1 MDNKVNVFSLTDKKC
16 PILLKEDYYM
26 ANIFTRI
33 FNRKP
38 TETVK
43 VEEERGL
50 FDGLGLGYNT
60 ASSYSNS
67 QAMKLSTAYACT
79 NLLSNSVA
87 LLPIKIVKYVNGRKV
102 EMTDHPL
109 QKILNLTPNK
119 KYNKFNLFKLLME
132 SVILN
137 GNGYLYIQ
145 RDDKLNVKSLE
156 LLDPAY
162 VQPLPQ
168 NDGSVKYLINGMST
182 AVDSN
187 NIIHLYQHVDEMFN
201 GISVIKY
208 ASMALAG
215 AYSKEKHS
223 DNFFKGGAGLMGV
236 LKASAPLTDAQKTQI
251 AQSWEKSIS
260 KTASGGVAILP
271 QGLDFQS
278 ISVSPEDSQLLEARA
293 YDVVQICR
301 FFNVSPL
308 KVFDYSHMSY
318 SSLEQVSLS
327 YLQDSVLPYT
337 QLMED
342 EFNRK
347 LFKPSEVG
355 EYGIDFDFTAIVQA
369 DKKAEADYYRQL
381 LVNGILSINEVRD
394 KMGYSP
400 IEEDYGAQHWIQ
412 ISYATADAIASGAYI
427 KGQDQG
433 QNQKVDN
440 KVKQDEE

>member
-1 MDNKVNVFSLTDKKC
+1 
-16 PILLKEDYYM
+16 M

-33 FNRKP
+33 FGKKE

-43 VEEERGL
+43 VQEERSIFGP
-50 FDGLGLGYNT
+50 LGLGYNT
-60 ASSYSNS
+60 LSSYSNS
-67 QAMKLSTAYACT
+67 QAMRLSTAYACT

-87 LLPIKIVKYVNGRKV
+87 LLPIKIVKYVDGRKV
-102 EMTDHPL
+102 EVNDHPL
-109 QKILNLTPNK
+109 QRLLNLVPNK
-119 KYNKFNLFKLLME
+119 KYNKFNFMKLLIE

-137 GNGYLYIQ
+137 GNGYIYIN
-145 RDDKLNVKSLE
+145 RDEKLDVKSLE
-156 LLDPAY
+156 LIDPSY
-162 VQPLPQ
+162 VTPLPQ
-168 NDGSVKYLINGMST
+168 EDGSVKYIVSGMKA
-182 AVDSN
+182 AVDSVN
-187 NIIHLYQHVDEMFN
+187 MIHLFQHCDQMFN
-201 GISVIKY
+201 GISIIKY
-208 ASMALAG
+208 ADMALNG
-215 AYSKEKHS
+215 AWNKEKHS

-278 ISVSPEDSQLLEARA
+278 ISVSPEDQQLLEARQ

-337 QLMED
+337 QLLED
-342 EFNRK
+342 ELNKK

-355 EYGIDFDFTAIVQA
+355 QYGVDFDYTEIIQA
-369 DKKAEADYYRQL
+369 DKKSEADYYRQL
-381 LVNGILSINEVRD
+381 LVNGIMSINEVRN
-394 KMGYSP
+394 KLGYSP
-400 IEEDYGAQHWIQ
+400 VDADYANEHWIQ
-412 ISYATADAIASGAYI
+412 ISYATADAIASGQYI

-433 QNQKVDN
+433 QNQNVDN
-440 KVKQDEE
+440 KVKQEGE

>member
-1 MDNKVNVFSLTDKKC
+1 
-16 PILLKEDYYM
+16 M
-26 ANIFTRI
+26 AIFDI
-33 FNRKP
+33 FRRKAQP
-38 TETVK
+38 TETIK
-43 VEEERGL
+43 EERSSIFG
-50 FDGLGLGYNT
+50 GLGLGYNT

-67 QAMKLSTAYACT
+67 QAMRLSTAYACT

-87 LLPIKIVKYVNGRKV
+87 LLPIKIVKYVDDRKV
-102 EMTDHPL
+102 EVNDHPL
-109 QKILNLTPNK
+109 QRVLNLTPNK
-119 KYNKFNLFKLLME
+119 KYNKFNFMKLLIE

-137 GNGYLYIQ
+137 GNGYIYIN
-145 RDDKLNVKSLE
+145 RDEKLNVKSLD
-156 LLDPAY
+156 LIDPAY
-162 VQPLPQ
+162 VTPLPQ
-168 NDGSVKYLINGMST
+168 EDGSVKYLVSGMKA
-182 AVDSN
+182 AVDAVN
-187 NIIHLYQHVDEMFN
+187 MIHIFQHCDEMFN

-208 ASMALAG
+208 ADMALAG
-215 AYSKEKHS
+215 AYAKERHS

-236 LKASAPLTDAQKTQI
+236 LKASAPLTDAQKSQI
-251 AQSWEKSIS
+251 AQSWERSIS

-337 QLMED
+337 QLLED
-342 EFNRK
+342 ELNKK

-355 EYGIDFDFTAIVQA
+355 EYGVDFDYTEIIQA

-381 LVNGILSINEVRD
+381 LVNGILSINEVRN
-394 KMGYSP
+394 KLGYSP
-400 IEEDYGAQHWIQ
+400 VDGEYADQHWIQ

>member
-1 MDNKVNVFSLTDKKC
+1 MSVFT
-16 PILLKEDYYM
+16 
-26 ANIFTRI
+26 NIFKRNTPQ
-33 FNRKP
+33 P
-38 TETVK
+38 TETIK
-43 VEEERGL
+43 EERGL
-50 FDGLGLGYNT
+50 FDGLGLNYST
-60 ASSYSNS
+60 STSYSNS
-67 QAMKLSTAYACT
+67 KAMKLSTVYACT

-87 LLPIKIVKYVNGRKV
+87 LLPIKIVKYVNGRKI
-102 EMTDHPL
+102 EIANHPL
-109 QKILNLTPNK
+109 QRLLNLTPNNR
-119 KYNKFNLFKLLME
+119 YNKFNFFKLLIE

-137 GNGYLYIQ
+137 GNGYIYIS
-145 RDDKLNVKSLE
+145 RDEKLNVKSLE
-156 LLDPAY
+156 LIDPAY
-162 VQPLPQ
+162 VTPLPQ
-168 NDGSVKYLINGMST
+168 EDGTVKYLVSGMKA
-182 AVDSN
+182 AVDAVN
-187 NIIHLYQHVDEMFN
+187 MIHIFQHCDEMFN

-208 ASMALAG
+208 ASMALRG
-215 AYSKEKHS
+215 AYDREESS
-223 DNFFKGGAGLMGV
+223 DNFYSRGLGLLGV
-236 LKASAPLTDAQKTQI
+236 LKSSAPLTADQKKQI
-251 AQSWEKSIS
+251 AESWEKSMARTS
-260 KTASGGVAILP
+260 QGGVAILP
-271 QGLDFQS
+271 QGLDFQA
-278 ISVSPEDSQLLEARA
+278 ISVSPEDAELLESRQ
-293 YDVVQICR
+293 YDVVSLCR

>member
-1 MDNKVNVFSLTDKKC
+1 
-16 PILLKEDYYM
+16 M
-26 ANIFTRI
+26 ANIFQRI
-33 FNRKP
+33 FGVKE

-43 VEEERGL
+43 TEERSSI

-60 ASSYSNS
+60 MSSYSNS
-67 QAMKLSTAYACT
+67 QAMRLSTAYACT

-87 LLPIKIVKYVNGRKV
+87 LLPIKIVKYVDGRKTEV
-102 EMTDHPL
+102 ADHPL
-109 QKILNLTPNK
+109 HRILNLTPNNRF
-119 KYNKFNLFKLLME
+119 NKFNFMKLLIE

-137 GNGYLYIQ
+137 GNGYVYIN
-145 RDDKLNVKSLE
+145 RDEKLNVKSLN
-156 LLDPAY
+156 LIDPSY
-162 VQPLPQ
+162 VTPLPQ
-168 NDGSVKYLINGMST
+168 EDGSVKYLVAGMNA
-182 AVDSN
+182 AVDSVN
-187 NIIHLYQHVDEMFN
+187 MIHIFQHCDSMMN
-201 GISVIKY
+201 GVSIIKY
-208 ASMALAG
+208 ADMALTG
-215 AYSKEKHS
+215 AWNKEAHS
-223 DNFFKGGAGLMGV
+223 DRFFKGGAGLMGV

-251 AQSWEKSIS
+251 AQSWERSIS

-278 ISVSPEDSQLLEARA
+278 ISVSPEDQQLLEARQ

-337 QLMED
+337 QLLED
-342 EFNRK
+342 ELNKK

-355 EYGIDFDFTAIVQA
+355 EYGVDFDYTEIIQA
-369 DKKAEADYYRQL
+369 DKKSEADYYRQL
-381 LVNGILSINEVRD
+381 LVNGIMSINEVRN
-394 KMGYSP
+394 KLGYSP
-400 IEEDYGAQHWIQ
+400 VDADYANQHWIQ

-433 QNQKVDN
+433 QNQNVDN
-440 KVKQDEE
+440 KVKEGEE

>member
-1 MDNKVNVFSLTDKKC
+1 
-16 PILLKEDYYM
+16 M
-26 ANIFTRI
+26 ANIFQRI
-33 FNRKP
+33 FGRKE
-38 TETVK
+38 TETNV
-43 VEEERGL
+43 VQEERSSIFG
-50 FDGLGLGYNT
+50 GIGLGYNT

-67 QAMKLSTAYACT
+67 QAMRLSTAYACT

-87 LLPIKIVKYVNGRKV
+87 LLPIKIVKYVDGRKV
-102 EMTDHPL
+102 EVNDHPL
-109 QKILNLTPNK
+109 QKVLNLAPNK
-119 KYNKFNLFKLLME
+119 KYNKFNFFKLLIE

-137 GNGYLYIQ
+137 GNGYIYIK
-145 RDDKLNVKSLE
+145 RDDKLNVVGLE
-156 LLDPAY
+156 LIDPSY
-162 VQPLPQ
+162 VTPLPQ
-168 NDGSVKYLINGMST
+168 EDGSVKYLVSGMKA
-182 AVDSN
+182 AVDSVN
-187 NIIHLYQHVDEMFN
+187 MIHIFQHCDEMMN

-208 ASMALAG
+208 ADMALAG
-215 AYSKEKHS
+215 AYAKERHS

-236 LKASAPLTDAQKTQI
+236 LKASSPLTDAQKTQI
-251 AQSWEKSIS
+251 AQSWERSIS

-337 QLMED
+337 QLLED
-342 EFNRK
+342 ELNRK

-355 EYGIDFDFTAIVQA
+355 EYGVDFDYTEIIQA

-381 LVNGILSINEVRD
+381 LVNGILSINEVRN
-394 KMGYSP
+394 KLGYSP
-400 IEEDYGAQHWIQ
+400 VDGDYADQHWIQ

-427 KGQDQG
+427 KGQDQAQG
-433 QNQKVDN
+433 QKVDN
-440 KVKQDEE
+440 KVKQEGEE

>member
-1 MDNKVNVFSLTDKKC
+1 
-16 PILLKEDYYM
+16 M
-26 ANIFTRI
+26 ANIFTRL
-33 FNRKP
+33 FGRKE
-38 TETVK
+38 TETQK

-50 FDGLGLGYNT
+50 LDGLGLGYNT
-60 ASSYSNS
+60 ITSYSNS

-87 LLPIKIVKYVNGRKV
+87 LLPIKIVKYVDGRKV
-102 EMTDHPL
+102 EVNDHPL

-119 KYNKFNLFKLLME
+119 KYNKFNFFKLLIE

-137 GNGYLYIQ
+137 GNGYVYIE
-145 RDDKLNVKSLE
+145 RDEKLNVKSLQ
-156 LLDPAY
+156 LIDPSY
-162 VQPLPQ
+162 VTPLPQ
-168 NDGSVKYLINGMST
+168 EDGSVKYLVSGMKA
-182 AVDSN
+182 AVDSVN
-187 NIIHLYQHVDEMFN
+187 MIHIFQHCDEMFN

-215 AYSKEKHS
+215 AYSKERHS

-337 QLMED
+337 QLLED
-342 EFNRK
+342 ELNKK

-355 EYGIDFDFTAIVQA
+355 QYGIDFDYTAIVQA

-400 IEEDYGAQHWIQ
+400 IEEDYGNEHWIQ
-412 ISYATADAIASGAYI
+412 ISYASAEAIAEGKYI

-433 QNQKVDN
+433 QNQQVDN
-440 KVKQDEE
+440 KVKTDE

>member
-1 MDNKVNVFSLTDKKC
+1 MSNF
-16 PILLKEDYYM
+16 
-26 ANIFTRI
+26 FQRI
-33 FNRKP
+33 FGAKE

-43 VEEERGL
+43 TEERSSMFG
-50 FDGLGLGYNT
+50 GLGLGYNT
-60 ASSYSNS
+60 MSSYSNT
-67 QAMKLSTAYACT
+67 QAMRLSTAYACT

-87 LLPIKIVKYVNGRKV
+87 LLPIKIVKYVDGRKV
-102 EMTDHPL
+102 EVSDHPL
-109 QKILNLTPNK
+109 HRILNLTPNNRF
-119 KYNKFNLFKLLME
+119 NKFNFMKLLIE

-137 GNGYLYIQ
+137 GNGYIYIN
-145 RDDKLNVKSLE
+145 RDERLNVKSLN
-156 LLDPAY
+156 LIDPAY
-162 VQPLPQ
+162 VTPLPQ
-168 NDGSVKYLINGMST
+168 EDGSVKYLVAGMNA
-182 AVDSN
+182 AVDSVN
-187 NIIHLYQHVDEMFN
+187 MIHIFQHCDSMMN

-208 ASMALAG
+208 ADMALKG
-215 AYSKEKHS
+215 AWNKEIHS
-223 DNFFKGGAGLMGV
+223 DKFFAGGAGLMGV

-251 AQSWEKSIS
+251 AQSWERSIS

-278 ISVSPEDSQLLEARA
+278 ISVSPEDSQLLESRA

-337 QLMED
+337 QLLED
-342 EFNRK
+342 ELNKK

-355 EYGIDFDFTAIVQA
+355 EYGVDFDYTEIIQA
-369 DKKAEADYYRQL
+369 DKKSEADYYRQL
-381 LVNGILSINEVRD
+381 LVNGIMSINEVRN
-394 KMGYSP
+394 KLGYSP
-400 IEEDYGAQHWIQ
+400 VEEDYANQHWIQ
-412 ISYATADAIASGAYI
+412 ISYATADAIASGQYI

-440 KVKQDEE
+440 KVIQD